1 MRTIGQLCDEH
12 RNKVSQGGKE
22 PFYLTVVEP
31 LLDEIEKSVDLKGSF
46 ELSGRFDVK
55 AIAKFRKRDKISQAL
70 WIDYTAEAPDGGP
83 SLMVWIEPED
93 LPEKFKSEIVTHP
106 SGPLFLIPRNWT
118 AADFSQIVR
127 FDA

>member
-12 RNKVSQGGKE
+12 RKKVSQGGKE

-31 LLDEIEKSVDLKGSF
+31 LLDEIEKSVDLKGSY

-70 WIDYTAEAPDGGP
+70 WIDYTGVLGIFRPKTTKCSGG
-83 SLMVWIEPED
+83 L
-93 LPEKFKSEIVTHP
+93 
-106 SGPLFLIPRNWT
+106 SGRGLQRGITFP
-118 AADFSQIVR
+118 
-127 FDA
+127 